1 MKRKHSHNKI
11 IRITRAQVES
21 IERQYWTRY
30 NNDTLESM
38 LYYKQNNIT
47 NR

>member
-1 MKRKHSHNKI
+1 MRKHSHNKI
-11 IRITRAQVES
+11 IKINRAQIES

-30 NNDTLESM
+30 NNDSLESM

-47 NR
+47 KR

>member
-1 MKRKHSHNKI
+1 MKKHSHNKI
-11 IRITRAQVES
+11 IRITRAQIES

-38 LYYKQNNIT
+38 LYYKQNKNTIG
-47 NR
+47 

>member
-1 MKRKHSHNKI
+1 MKRKHSHKLLFKVSN
-11 IRITRAQVES
+11 AQIES

-38 LYYKQNNIT
+38 LFYKQNT
-47 NR
+47 NQ